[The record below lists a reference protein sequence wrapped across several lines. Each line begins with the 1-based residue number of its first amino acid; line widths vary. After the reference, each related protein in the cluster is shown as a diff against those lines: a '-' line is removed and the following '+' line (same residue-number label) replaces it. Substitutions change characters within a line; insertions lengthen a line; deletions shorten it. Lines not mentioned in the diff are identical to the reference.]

1 MTENSLALDTEP
13 QAAPIATFPDAIR
26 ALANEAIRHAFPDG
40 VLQSVDRVNGGMSGA
55 LVYRLRVDDRA
66 LVLRIPQPGSSPRD
80 VQRQLLCM
88 QVAAGRDVA
97 PPVCYA
103 NADTGISLS
112 VFVAPPESQLPRNAA
127 QLGQLLRALHGGPP
141 FPVHRTAF
149 EAIDGAVIHLA
160 QLGIV
165 LPSLLREVLAAYEQ
179 IKQVI
184 TPHLTLAPCHNDLN
198 PGNVL
203 QDNTRQWLVDWDSAC
218 MNDPMFDVASTIHWF
233 RLDDSRERDL
243 LHAYFGRTPT
253 AHELAKLE
261 LMKQVAWCYYM
272 PVFQLISLA
281 DGGVGAMHTVDRAS
295 LMSFADFVDG
305 IGRGEQQLQKAD
317 TRRQLSLVLG
327 NTALTAMRR
336 REFTEAL
343 EQLMA

>member
-13 QAAPIATFPDAIR
+13 QTAPFATFPDAIR
-26 ALANEAIRHAFPDG
+26 APANDAIRHAFPDG
-40 VLQSVDRVNGGMSGA
+40 VLQSVDRVNNGMSGA

-66 LVLRIPQPGSSPRD
+66 LVLRIPQPGSSSRD
-80 VQRQLLCM
+80 VHRQLLCM
-88 QVAAGRDVA
+88 QVAAGSDVA
-97 PPVCYA
+97 PPVFYA
-103 NADTGISLS
+103 NADTGVSLS
-112 VFVAPPESQLPRNAA
+112 AFVAPPVRPVPRDAA

-160 QLGIV
+160 QSGIV
-165 LPSLLREVLAAYEQ
+165 LPSLLQEVLAAYEQ
-179 IKQVI
+179 IKRVI

-203 QDNTRQWLVDWDSAC
+203 QDGTRQWLVDWDSAC

-243 LHAYFGRTPT
+243 LRAYFDRTPA

-272 PVFQLISLA
+272 LVFLLISLP
-281 DGGVGAMHTVDRAS
+281 DGGVGAMHAVDRDR

-305 IGRGEQQLQKAD
+305 IGRGEQHLHQAD
-317 TRRQLSLVLG
+317 TRRHLSLVLG
-327 NTALTAMRR
+327 HSALKAMRR
-336 REFTEAL
+336 KEFTEAL
-343 EQLMA
+343 ARLSS